1 MFEKLKQNHIS
12 ICLRITLVHCNKTH
26 SKNHTLK
33 LELKTVN
40 RYETINKYVTVYMYI
55 PVLVKL

>member
-40 RYETINKYVTVYMYI
+40 RYETINKYV
-55 PVLVKL
+55 